1 MIQLYLEYF
10 SELNSVDETL
20 LKVPVESYILLA
32 LCKYLYPVE
41 IERHVQINFAQCKT
55 NRESHGAIVV
65 NVGQFV
71 AIFYK
76 NENWPSPA
84 TYCQLP
90 TLKTND
96 WIISGLC
103 GICRRIAK
111 SHTEYSENP
120 KQILGFKG
128 NTLLAPAEI
137 SMWTRF
143 CEVDIIK
150 CVREVL
156 QLEKCFSLTLP
167 EDIGKL
173 ESHLSQPLKVHNIY
187 KLINNL
193 QNVKISS
200 QQEYDKLNA
209 NAERFDFYANH
220 KFAEGYEKT
229 LADII
234 LFVCVNLIHR
244 RIPLENLNEKL
255 PKIITWYRLVASD
268 DNGEL
273 SQICDDLISNSQQ
286 LQPNLAQLE
295 VKQVAVKV
303 PDCYSLYKSDTKKL
317 NLLGERVL
325 TTNQAEVLSIL
336 NKIAVLKID
345 IGSLPNDRN
354 VNLFDWETVPLIAKP
369 EGGKLPS
376 KRLERKRHQLE
387 CLANEVIAL
396 ARPGDIIVDFCS
408 GTGHLGI
415 LLAFLLPDCTIYLLE
430 NKEESQQLAMERMQ
444 RLGLSN
450 IVYFQ
455 CNLNYFT
462 ARFDIGVS
470 LHACGIASDIVLEKC
485 LQQRAKFVCCPCCYG
500 KLSESEAMQYPR
512 SELFQQSSLL
522 LKEYLCI
529 AHCADQTHD
538 LSNSKTNLEKSHQGF
553 YCMDIIDK
561 DRALR
566 AEQFGY
572 KVLQKRLKPENC
584 TMKNRML
591 IGIL

>member
-1 MIQLYLEYF
+1 MIRLYLEYF
-10 SELNSVDETL
+10 TKLDTAEETL
-20 LKVPVESYILLA
+20 LEVPVENYILLA
-32 LCKYLYPVE
+32 LCKYLYQAE
-41 IERHVQINFAQCKT
+41 IERHIQINFVQCKT
-55 NRESHGAIVV
+55 NRENHEAIFV
-65 NVGQFV
+65 NVGQLAVRFSN
-71 AIFYK
+71 
-76 NENWPSPA
+76 NENWPCVA

-90 TLKTND
+90 TLESND

-111 SHTEYSENP
+111 TYTQCFKNP

-137 SMWTRF
+137 SMWTKF
-143 CEVDIIK
+143 CELDIVRCI
-150 CVREVL
+150 REVL
-156 QLEKCFSLTLP
+156 LLRNGSSCTLP
-167 EDIGKL
+167 EDVGRF

-187 KLINNL
+187 KLINNI

-200 QQEYDKLNA
+200 QQEYDKLNT
-209 NAERFDFYANH
+209 ETDRFDFHANH

-234 LFVCVNLIHR
+234 LFVSVNLLHR
-244 RIPLENLNEKL
+244 RISLDTLSEKL
-255 PKIITWYRLVASD
+255 PKISSWYQLVTSD

-273 SQICDDLISNSQQ
+273 CQICDKLTSNLQQ
-286 LQPNLAQLE
+286 LQPNLVKLE
-295 VKQVAVKV
+295 VHQINVTV
-303 PDCYSLYKSDTKKL
+303 PVNYSLYKSDTKKL

-336 NKIAVLKID
+336 NKIADLELN
-345 IGSLPNDRN
+345 IGSQPNSRKD
-354 VNLFDWETVPLIAKP
+354 NLFDWETVPLIAKP

-376 KRLERKRHQLE
+376 KRVERKKHQLE
-387 CLANEVIAL
+387 CLANEVIVM

-415 LLAFLLPDCTIYLLE
+415 LLACLLPDCTIYLLE
-430 NKEESQQLAMERMQ
+430 NKEESQQIAMERVR
-444 RLGLSN
+444 RLGLN
-450 IVYFQ
+450 NVVYFQ

-470 LHACGIASDIVLEKC
+470 LHACGVASDIVLDKC
-485 LQQRAKFVCCPCCYG
+485 LEQRAKFVCCPCCYG
-500 KLSESEAMQYPR
+500 KLYESDAMQYPR
-512 SELFQQSSLL
+512 SKFFRQSDLL

-538 LSNSKTNLEKSHQGF
+538 LDNSRTNLEKSHQGF

-561 DRALR
+561 DRAMR
-566 AEQFGY
+566 AEEFGY
-572 KVLQKRLKPENC
+572 TVSLKRLKPENC
-584 TMKNRML
+584 TPKNRML
-591 IGIL
+591 VGIF